1 MNQMISALTLHNS
14 YLVAASGSCKG
25 VSGNISYCKIDESI
39 ASEKIYWH
47 TCQSEQ
53 KASSYLD
60 LSVINM
66 FYIQLQ
72 RKIRRV
78 LVVCAVCFL
87 KKVLLQ
93 YVIQLKGTDGALLI
107 KKRVM

>member
-14 YLVAASGSCKG
+14 YLVAASGWVELAG
-25 VSGNISYCKIDESI
+25 IFLCKIEESI
-39 ASEKIYWH
+39 EGEKTYWH

-66 FYIQLQ
+66 CYIQRQ
-72 RKIRRV
+72 RKIRR
-78 LVVCAVCFL
+78 
-87 KKVLLQ
+87 
-93 YVIQLKGTDGALLI
+93 D
-107 KKRVM
+107 